1 MGSWSLASNVAQV
14 NRDVRATSFLTDLG
28 TIGDTSHQAGAGDH
42 TPWSTHNGKF
52 GYPTQ
57 GEVHAQDIGGSEYY
71 LDLIETFIRRS
82 WRRGELAGL
91 KYFNALNR
99 HWNIQSWASWE
110 KAKAG
115 SLVSSYSPDHH
126 VHLSFENGSV
136 DGDLIARFK
145 AWLDAGQSFDNG
157 FVAKADELEDEMG
170 VSQGV
175 VAVGDVATVFGV
187 PEVTDDRWVKLTFAS
202 DFGTTKLRVAINF
215 GSGWDLRELVV
226 KDTDNRVNA
235 GFNLPKGANKVSVV
249 RQDGKTVPVS
259 WFVEYK

>member
-1 MGSWSLASNVAQV
+1 MAGWSLAPNVAQV
-14 NRDVRATSFLTDLG
+14 NRDVRSSGFLSDLG
-28 TIGDTSHQAGAGDH
+28 TIGDTRHLEGAGDH
-42 TPWSTHNGKF
+42 TPYSTHVGKY

-57 GEVHAQDIGGSEYY
+57 EQVHAQDIGGSDFY

-110 KAKAG
+110 MAKAG
-115 SLVSSYSPDHH
+115 TLQSSYSPDHH
-126 VHLSFENGSV
+126 VHLSFENGGV
-136 DGDLIARFK
+136 DGDLVARFEV
-145 AWLDAGQSFDNG
+145 WLNNGQSFG
-157 FVAKADELEDEMG
+157 SGVVGVGELEDEMG

-202 DFGTTKLRVAINF
+202 DFGAVKLRVAIHF